1 MNVLA
6 FPFNFDPA
14 NPGDLDHVEQATP
27 EHKAQEVQSFFLTHK
42 KERPIYADY
51 GLDDPAFA
59 RLDETEFASEFALF
73 YAGKI
78 ELTDIQVLEEDNFV
92 IKITV
97 GFE

>member
-6 FPFNFDPA
+6 FPFNFDSA
-14 NPGDLDHVEQATP
+14 NPGALNYVEQGLAD
-27 EHKAQEVQSFFLTHK
+27 HKAQEIKSFFLTHK

-51 GLDDPAFA
+51 GMDDPAFA

-73 YAGKI
+73 YQGKI
-78 ELTDIQVLEEDNFV
+78 ELTEVQVLEEDNFV

-97 GFE
+97 GFI